1 MSFMTKNYF
10 PHGIAG
16 IIFDCDGVMIDS
28 EDANRYYYN
37 TILDALGLPPMTDAE
52 EEYAFMA
59 TARDA
64 LLTMVPKEK
73 HVMLDETMEKTI
85 DYHRDILPRVKL
97 MPGFLDFIAKAHEK
111 GLKLA
116 IDTNRTA
123 LGIQRILDFF
133 NLPPYF
139 NPVISATVAN
149 PKPDPQGVAMIRDVW
164 GVPPEKMLFIGDS
177 DNDKQTAQNSGA
189 IFAAFGG
196 KGLNGDMD
204 APDYQTLAHF
214 LWPDN

>member
-1 MSFMTKNYF
+1 MSFMGQNFF
-10 PHGIAG
+10 PHGLAG

-28 EDANRYYYN
+28 EDANRYFYN
-37 TILDALGLPPMTDAE
+37 TILAALDLAPMTDTE

-73 HVMLDETMEKTI
+73 HALLDETMEKTI

-97 MPGFLDFIAKAHEK
+97 MPGFLDFISKAHVK

-123 LGIQRILDFF
+123 WGIQRILDFF

-139 NPVISATVAN
+139 NPVISSTVAK
-149 PKPDPQGVAMIRDVW
+149 PKPDPQGVAMICEAW
-164 GVPPEKMLFIGDS
+164 GVAPDKTLFIGDS
-177 DNDKQTAQNSGA
+177 GNDKQTAKNSGA
-189 IFAAFGG
+189 VFAAFGG

-204 APDYQTLAHF
+204 APDYRTLAHF